1 MLAVGVLAAAAAL
14 VLGLRFS
21 VVTLVLLTL
30 ATVINFATSVLGGS
44 GPLVVGLQILATLAS
59 VQISYLVG
67 CLLAAHASRA
77 TSSTA
82 CECAA
87 LHSGNTFQERLK
99 AAVLVIVRSFSI
111 RKIRLSDA
119 WP

>member
-21 VVTLVLLTL
+21 LVTLVLLTL
-30 ATVINFATSVLGGS
+30 ATVINFATSVL
-44 GPLVVGLQILATLAS
+44 
-59 VQISYLVG
+59 
-67 CLLAAHASRA
+67 
-77 TSSTA
+77 
-82 CECAA
+82 
-87 LHSGNTFQERLK
+87 ERLK

>member
-21 VVTLVLLTL
+21 LVTLVLLTL
-30 ATVINFATSVLGGS
+30 ATVINFATSVL
-44 GPLVVGLQILATLAS
+44 
-59 VQISYLVG
+59 
-67 CLLAAHASRA
+67 
-77 TSSTA
+77 
-82 CECAA
+82 
-87 LHSGNTFQERLK
+87 ERLK
-99 AAVLVIVRSFSI
+99 AAGLVIVRSFSI